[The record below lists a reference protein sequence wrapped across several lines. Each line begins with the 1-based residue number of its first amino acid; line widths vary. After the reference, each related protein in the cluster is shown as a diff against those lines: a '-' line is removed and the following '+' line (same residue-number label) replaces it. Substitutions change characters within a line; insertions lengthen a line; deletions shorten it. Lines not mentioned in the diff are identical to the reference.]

1 MCLLSQLIGLFN
13 RNKFY
18 LLVIEHKAEKHA
30 KGFTSWDQFVAILF
44 CQLAQAKSL
53 REICGGLACCVGK
66 LRHLGMAA
74 APNKS
79 TLS

>member
-30 KGFTSWDQFVAILF
+30 KGFTSWDQFV
-44 CQLAQAKSL
+44 
-53 REICGGLACCVGK
+53 
-66 LRHLGMAA
+66 
-74 APNKS
+74 
-79 TLS
+79 